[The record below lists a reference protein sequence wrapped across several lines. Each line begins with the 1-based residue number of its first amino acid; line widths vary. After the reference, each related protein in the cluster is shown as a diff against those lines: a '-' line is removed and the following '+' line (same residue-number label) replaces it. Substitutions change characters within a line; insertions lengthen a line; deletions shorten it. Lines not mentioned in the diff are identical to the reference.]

1 MSFIKRLA
9 SVGVVLMLAAQSLS
23 SRELIDELGR
33 HVDVPQNPRR
43 IICLAPSITETVFAL
58 GRGADVIGVTD
69 YTEYPPEARLKTT
82 VGGLVDPSTEKIIS
96 LHPDLVFATR
106 EINRRETVEGLER
119 LGISVFVIE
128 PQGLKGILASILDIG
143 KALNCSREAEA
154 LVRQIDEKRRQ
165 VAARVEGLPRPKV
178 FVLIWHDPVV
188 TAGSKAFITEV
199 ISAAGGESATA
210 DIPQAWPRISLEE
223 VLRRSPDFLL
233 LVKGSHQGVTLDELK
248 QRAGWNRLKA
258 VQQNRVIYTDER
270 LEHSSPLVFDAL
282 EDLARKLHP
291 EAFESR

>member
-1 MSFIKRLA
+1 MSSVKRLA
-9 SVGVVLMLAAQSLS
+9 SVGVVLMLSAQSLS
-23 SRELIDELGR
+23 SRELVDELGR
-33 HVDVPQNPRR
+33 HVDVPQNPHR

-58 GRGADVIGVTD
+58 GRGADVIAVTD
-69 YTEYPPEARLKTT
+69 YTEYPPEARLKTS
-82 VGGLVDPSTEKIIS
+82 VGGLIDPSTEKIIS
-96 LHPDLVFATR
+96 LHSDLVLATR
-106 EINRRETVEGLER
+106 EINRRETVEELER

-154 LVRQIDEKRRQ
+154 LVRQLEEKRRR
-165 VAARVEGLPRPKV
+165 VAARVAELPRPKV

-188 TAGSKAFITEV
+188 TAGRKAFITEV

-258 VQQNRVIYTDER
+258 VRENRVVYTDER